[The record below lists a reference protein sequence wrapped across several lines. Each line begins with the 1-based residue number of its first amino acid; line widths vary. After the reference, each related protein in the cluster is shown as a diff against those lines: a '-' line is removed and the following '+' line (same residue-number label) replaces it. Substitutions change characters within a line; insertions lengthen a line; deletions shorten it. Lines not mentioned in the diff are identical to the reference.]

1 MNMKIEKI
9 KMSTKRRKNFYYD
22 KYEETNK
29 YIYATRRMKI
39 FYIKS
44 FETIRRKNFYYD
56 KYEETWDF
64 YIHEDTF
71 ERNFIFGWT
80 FFFLHVI
87 CIIILGTIEV
97 FYGINYVYD
106 DLCDLDEYKFLYDFE
121 NNWKIEIFNN
131 SEILTYKNITF
142 PFILLLGFSIIFL
155 IFIII
160 I

>member
-1 MNMKIEKI
+1 
-9 KMSTKRRKNFYYD
+9 
-22 KYEETNK
+22 
-29 YIYATRRMKI
+29 MKI

-44 FETIRRKNFYYD
+44 FETIRRKHFYQK

-80 FFFLHVI
+80 FFFLHVF
-87 CIIILGTIEV
+87 CIVILGTIEV
-97 FYGINYVYD
+97 FYGINYIYD
-106 DLCDLDEYKFLYDFE
+106 DLCDLNEYQFLYDF
-121 NNWKIEIFNN
+121 NNNNIELLNSFN
-131 SEILTYKNITF
+131 ILTYKDILF
-142 PFILLLGFSIIFL
+142 PFILLVGFSIIFL